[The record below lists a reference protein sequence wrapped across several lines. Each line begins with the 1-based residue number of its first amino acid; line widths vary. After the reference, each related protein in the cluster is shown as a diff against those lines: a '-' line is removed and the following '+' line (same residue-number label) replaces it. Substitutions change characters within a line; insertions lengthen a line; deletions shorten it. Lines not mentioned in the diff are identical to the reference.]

1 MTTTN
6 RCVHFSTL
14 ALSVSLATLVL
25 VRVSSSDSKVGA
37 FELDTPVARTCS
49 HNLTFK
55 TSHDDDEKRVEY
67 TVLEDSRRR
76 DERRFYIWSG
86 ELLLCRVI
94 VSQHAFEG
102 RSRLRVEWS
111 ETQEP
116 TSDSVCVV
124 SEVSTN
130 RTSHCLDASGA
141 EALVVGHL
149 EATLPLPAYDGTFV
163 RVRDGHVFD
172 VWGVERT
179 KTTKGERECARASA
193 VHVGRDVVQEGPN
206 VEWTECRTSIGGVL
220 VREASVA
227 YFVRAMGIE
236 NANHTREESEDVDMS
251 GTDHTVCRQSSAFE
265 LRSTYSRFLV
275 SHVEEVVSDEAL
287 LLQNAVLFRH
297 WNETEP
303 DGIDDD
309 DAGLGRRLQSGV
321 PVSGLWGL
329 PPGVFL
335 QPGGVVRGLYQFD
348 GVRVVGRTYQILL
361 RATYTRPNHLE
372 VDAWIRRRGGALT
385 VRVLAYT
392 TSVNGGGAGPL
403 VKIPIWSSAIT
414 LFRFGPISL
423 RFTPSV
429 AARLD
434 TQLFASVDRVFV
446 ELAAALEIKAKVT
459 IATPCLLVLRVELG
473 VKLVGRVMNQMI
485 RFGVYSSVP
494 GVALWNGPVCVE
506 LRHFSI
512 GLRLQ
517 LSPSCEVCKGWRCKR
532 CKTCLRTL
540 VNRLAFSWVF
550 GRSPDTIIATSCGSA
565 GVSSPY
571 PPPGSAPRSSP
582 PSPPPPLQLALPPQ
596 LPFTPC
602 LSSDNQASCLR

>member
-1 MTTTN
+1 
-6 RCVHFSTL
+6 
-14 ALSVSLATLVL
+14 
-25 VRVSSSDSKVGA
+25 
-37 FELDTPVARTCS
+37 
-49 HNLTFK
+49 
-55 TSHDDDEKRVEY
+55 
-67 TVLEDSRRR
+67 
-76 DERRFYIWSG
+76 
-86 ELLLCRVI
+86 
-94 VSQHAFEG
+94 
-102 RSRLRVEWS
+102 
-111 ETQEP
+111 
-116 TSDSVCVV
+116 
-124 SEVSTN
+124 
-130 RTSHCLDASGA
+130 
-141 EALVVGHL
+141 
-149 EATLPLPAYDGTFV
+149 
-163 RVRDGHVFD
+163 
-172 VWGVERT
+172 
-179 KTTKGERECARASA
+179 
-193 VHVGRDVVQEGPN
+193 
-206 VEWTECRTSIGGVL
+206 
-220 VREASVA
+220 
-227 YFVRAMGIE
+227 
-236 NANHTREESEDVDMS
+236 MS

-309 DAGLGRRLQSGV
+309 DAGLVRRLHSGV

-335 QPGGVVRGLYQFD
+335 QTGGVVRGLYQFD
-348 GVRVVGRTYQILL
+348 GVRVVCLTYQILL

-434 TQLFASVDRVFV
+434 TQLFDSVDRVFV

-473 VKLVGRVMNQMI
+473 VKLVVRVMNQMI

-512 GLRLQ
+512 GMRLQ

-565 GVSSPY
+565 GVS
-571 PPPGSAPRSSP
+571 
-582 PSPPPPLQLALPPQ
+582 
-596 LPFTPC
+596 
-602 LSSDNQASCLR
+602 